1 MELIEEKEAP
11 MKKKYVIVGGI
22 ILVCSVT
29 AGVAI
34 GEKKQVVTQVY
45 SNQQTK
51 SDDQVAYQAVEKL
64 SASDGLAQVIK
75 QVNTDKKLIAITLDG
90 MTKTAQMVRI
100 LQLLEQYKVQAT
112 FFTEGILAAEDE
124 QIITQIRE
132 KGFDIEN
139 YTLSAEKHMEK
150 WSEADLIKDFVKT
163 NQVLK
168 DLTGTRPSLLKCNV
182 TDYTD
187 KVLHSAK
194 AAELEAVVASDYMLS
209 ASSFS
214 SYDAAAGFVNK
225 LTNGSIVSIKLGEE
239 LDAEE
244 YKPIKEQL
252 TPAED
257 KQASLVLEQLK
268 GEVVDDKIVQTM
280 TYFVQA
286 LSNAGYETVFVK
298 DLLKYDEPIQIETR
312 LKSDGNR
319 QLVQASQMMSKD
331 IKKAAYS
338 LPVEGEKQ
346 VGAVPQDAIG
356 TYIAQLKQMNQGKLA
371 PEIKHL
377 RIVKDAVGYVFYG
390 IANHKVLDEVLK
402 ELEVSSAKATFF
414 VTSHDLQ
421 EHQTQIHAIQKAG
434 HEIGIAVIPSTADTF
449 ETVAKN
455 LYLCQ
460 KQLQDTF
467 HLTATTVFQ
476 PWGNLSDY
484 TKEAVAA
491 LNMQLIS
498 YDTAMVKSNHK
509 EATSVSQVM
518 ADLFSDAIVSV
529 MQGQIIYYRMDY
541 YNDDTLLVALMRAF
555 KAQKIDN
562 IKYQPSDVK
571 LLTQSNKYTGYEIVP
586 VSELLKPEA
595 QPYHY
600 PVLQEALCT
609 PVSHT
614 IGAGY
619 LQGKDVLL
627 AIKNSYIGTPSVNTV
642 ATLPGFTE
650 EEIAQIDHTG
660 LVKTTGNE
668 IFLTFDDWGSDA
680 AINKLLYVLEKH
692 HVKATFFV
700 RSNYVANNPNLLRKI
715 AYAGHTIASHTSG
728 HRTLSSRDDATGI
741 FYELNQTDLEAL
753 KQDIQLSYKELSQV
767 VGDVSRA
774 GTPALTSWFRPP
786 TLAVG
791 KNAMTMTLDCGYTHI
806 ISGNLSTHD
815 YEAKSVAELY
825 DAIQQG
831 LYDEKGDLKKGTIIV
846 MHMSDDAKFTAETID
861 RLLTENANKNENDP
875 TRFVVGD
882 LTTFLKDE

>member
-1 MELIEEKEAP
+1 MT
-11 MKKKYVIVGGI
+11 VGGI

-29 AGVAI
+29 AGVGI
-34 GEKKQVVTQVY
+34 GQKNQVVTQAY
-45 SNQQTK
+45 INKQTK
-51 SDDQVAYQAVEKL
+51 SDDKVAYQEVEKL
-64 SASDGLAQVIK
+64 ATSDDLAQVIK
-75 QVNTDKKLIAITLDG
+75 KVNTDKKLIAITLDG
-90 MTKTAQMVRI
+90 MTKTAHMVRI
-100 LQLLEQYKVQAT
+100 LELLEQYKIQVT

-168 DLTGTRPSLLKCNV
+168 DLTGRRPSLLKCNV

-194 AAELEAVVASDYMLS
+194 VAELDGVVASDYMLS

-214 SYDAAAGFVNK
+214 SYDAAAGFVSR

-257 KQASLVLEQLK
+257 KQASLVLEK
-268 GEVVDDKIVQTM
+268 SKEEVVDNKIVQTM
-280 TYFVQA
+280 TYFIQA

-298 DLLKYDEPIQIETR
+298 DLPKYDKPIQDEPTQIETG
-312 LKSDGNR
+312 LKSGGNR
-319 QLVQASQMMSKD
+319 QLVKVEQMMSKD

-338 LPVEGEKQ
+338 VPVEGENQ
-346 VGAVPQDAIG
+346 VGAVAQNALD
-356 TYIAQLKQMNQGKLA
+356 TYIAQLKQINQGKLA

-390 IANHKVLDEVLK
+390 VANHKVLDEVLK
-402 ELEVSSAKATFF
+402 ELGISGAKATFF
-414 VTSHDLQ
+414 VTNRDLQ
-421 EHQTQIHAIQKAG
+421 EHQTQIRAIQKAG

-460 KQLQDTF
+460 KELQDTF
-467 HLTATTVFQ
+467 HLTPTTVFQ

-541 YNDDTLLVALMRAF
+541 YNDDTLLVALMRTF

-562 IKYQPSDVK
+562 IKYQPSDVQ
-571 LLTQSNKYTGYEIVP
+571 LLTQSDKYTGYDIVP

-595 QPYHY
+595 HPYHY
-600 PVLQEALCT
+600 PVLQEGLRSPA
-609 PVSHT
+609 SHA
-614 IGAGY
+614 IGEGY

-627 AIKNSYIGTPSVNTV
+627 AIESGYIGTPSVNSV

-700 RSNYVANNPNLLRKI
+700 RSNHVANNPNLLRKI
-715 AYAGHTIASHTSG
+715 AYAGHAIASHTST

-767 VGDVSRA
+767 VGDVSIA
-774 GTPALTSWFRPP
+774 GMPALTSWFRPP

-831 LYDEKGDLKKGTIIV
+831 LYDEKGNLKKGTIIV

-861 RLLTENANKNENDP
+861 KFLTENANKNENDP